1 MKKKPENIKQEDWD
15 AVNSPPLSKKTIS
28 RMKAVSETHP
38 RTPASVRGPQLTP
51 TKKQLTLRLNG
62 EVVDYFKLKGKA
74 GKQKSMTFSLSMYTH
89 TMKTTLAFNF
99 YMAFGCQGKHHTYR
113 SES

>member
-62 EVVDYFKLKGKA
+62 EVVDYFKLKGK
-74 GKQKSMTFSLSMYTH
+74 GWQTEINDVLLEYVHSHNENDS
-89 TMKTTLAFNF
+89 
-99 YMAFGCQGKHHTYR
+99 GI
-113 SES
+113 

>member
-28 RMKAVSETHP
+28 RMKAVSEMHP
-38 RTPASVRGPQLTP
+38 RTPAHVRGPQLTP

-62 EVVDYFKLKGKA
+62 EVVDYFKLKGK
-74 GKQKSMTFSLSMYTH
+74 GWQTEINDVLLDYVHSHNENDS
-89 TMKTTLAFNF
+89 
-99 YMAFGCQGKHHTYR
+99 GI
-113 SES
+113 

>member
-1 MKKKPENIKQEDWD
+1 MKKKPEKIKQEDWD

-62 EVVDYFKLKGKA
+62 EVVDYFKLKGK
-74 GKQKSMTFSLSMYTH
+74 GWQTEINDVLLEYVHSHNENDS
-89 TMKTTLAFNF
+89 
-99 YMAFGCQGKHHTYR
+99 GI
-113 SES
+113 

>member
-38 RTPASVRGPQLTP
+38 GTPSRVRGSQLTP

-62 EVVDYFKLKGKA
+62 EVVDYFKLKGK
-74 GKQKSMTFSLSMYTH
+74 GWQTEINDVLLDYVHSHNENDSGT
-89 TMKTTLAFNF
+89 
-99 YMAFGCQGKHHTYR
+99 
-113 SES
+113 

>member
-38 RTPASVRGPQLTP
+38 RTPARVRGPQLTP

-62 EVVDYFKLKGKA
+62 EVVDYFKLKGK
-74 GKQKSMTFSLSMYTH
+74 GWQTEINDVLLDYVHSHNENDS
-89 TMKTTLAFNF
+89 
-99 YMAFGCQGKHHTYR
+99 GI
-113 SES
+113 